1 MAKVTAEDVV
11 QYLKNAGAIE
21 EDIPTLV
28 MTAFYESGFETTA
41 ENPTTN
47 SIGLFQ
53 INASAFYT
61 KENEPDPS
69 LAKFFRATG
78 ETLSEDEFEE
88 KLAEDPQYNTNFA
101 ISYLNDLKANPEE
114 FPIVKNNNNDP
125 FSVWEG
131 YTEYVQPY
139 LNGEMPKG
147 RGDDATGRK
156 DDVIAGINSYV
167 DAFYSTD
174 LENQGGEMNAMQPNN
189 ELDVFG
195 ELDWYRAKTIEE
207 MRSDLVLLAQGKY
220 FDNDQDYAAANDN
233 PNNKGP
239 KLGGNDKVSII
250 SGFDLND
257 QAPEGPGPEEYKD
270 MSDDQ
275 IVSVY
280 ISRIKR
286 YPPIVEIK
294 DPVAFADA
302 FLPALDNINNVA
314 QYFRTGEGTKES
326 PMGSK
331 VQYDEGMIIAS
342 EIQTG
347 SVTDYIDGGF
357 KNTAEFYEWYLRDV
371 ANLQAVLKPG
381 QTQAEDFSIVD
392 EGFYDSQDAP
402 NTRFPQRPETQGDSS
417 LIKQRDKSL
426 VDKGNQFFSDLPVG
440 PITQK
445 VRDNIGAIDDAFV
458 ESTVGPAKRMFQML
472 KSITR
477 VGE

>member
-1 MAKVTAEDVV
+1 M
-11 QYLKNAGAIE
+11 E
-21 EDIPTLV
+21 E
-28 MTAFYESGFETTA
+28 
-41 ENPTTN
+41 ENN
-47 SIGLFQ
+47 S
-53 INASAFYT
+53 A
-61 KENEPDPS
+61 
-69 LAKFFRATG
+69 
-78 ETLSEDEFEE
+78 
-88 KLAEDPQYNTNFA
+88 
-101 ISYLNDLKANPEE
+101 
-114 FPIVKNNNNDP
+114 
-125 FSVWEG
+125 
-131 YTEYVQPY
+131 
-139 LNGEMPKG
+139 
-147 RGDDATGRK
+147 
-156 DDVIAGINSYV
+156 
-167 DAFYSTD
+167 
-174 LENQGGEMNAMQPNN
+174 
-189 ELDVFG
+189 DVFG
-195 ELDWYRAKTIEE
+195 ELDWYKAKTIEE

-239 KLGGNDKVSII
+239 KLGGNEKVSII

-286 YPPIVEIK
+286 YPPIVEIE

-371 ANLQAVLKPG
+371 ANLQAVLQPG
-381 QTQAEDFSIVD
+381 QKQAEDFSIVD
-392 EGFYDSQDAP
+392 AGFYDDEEPFVDPMSTP
-402 NTRFPQRPETQGDSS
+402 NTKFPTKPEQQEDVPNTKFPRPEFAQYNRPNKFAINPNEQP
-417 LIKQRDKSL
+417 LKPQVNPL
-426 VDKGNQFFSDLPVG
+426 QKGQDFIDIMADMRRTNPKVANRKKVERRRFF
-440 PITQK
+440 
-445 VRDNIGAIDDAFV
+445 
-458 ESTVGPAKRMFQML
+458 
-472 KSITR
+472 
-477 VGE
+477 

>member
-1 MAKVTAEDVV
+1 M
-11 QYLKNAGAIE
+11 E
-21 EDIPTLV
+21 E
-28 MTAFYESGFETTA
+28 
-41 ENPTTN
+41 ENN
-47 SIGLFQ
+47 S
-53 INASAFYT
+53 A
-61 KENEPDPS
+61 
-69 LAKFFRATG
+69 
-78 ETLSEDEFEE
+78 
-88 KLAEDPQYNTNFA
+88 
-101 ISYLNDLKANPEE
+101 
-114 FPIVKNNNNDP
+114 
-125 FSVWEG
+125 
-131 YTEYVQPY
+131 
-139 LNGEMPKG
+139 
-147 RGDDATGRK
+147 
-156 DDVIAGINSYV
+156 
-167 DAFYSTD
+167 
-174 LENQGGEMNAMQPNN
+174 
-189 ELDVFG
+189 DVFG
-195 ELDWYRAKTIEE
+195 ELDWYKAKTIEE

-371 ANLQAVLKPG
+371 ANLQAVLQPG
-381 QTQAEDFSIVD
+381 QKQAEDFSIVD
-392 EGFYDSQDAP
+392 AGFYDNEEPFVDPMSTP
-402 NTRFPQRPETQGDSS
+402 NTKFPTKPEQQEDVPNTKFPRPEFAQYNRPNKFAINPNEQP
-417 LIKQRDKSL
+417 LKPQVNPL
-426 VDKGNQFFSDLPVG
+426 QKGQDFIDIMADMRRTNPKVANKKKVERRRFF
-440 PITQK
+440 
-445 VRDNIGAIDDAFV
+445 
-458 ESTVGPAKRMFQML
+458 
-472 KSITR
+472 
-477 VGE
+477 

>member
-1 MAKVTAEDVV
+1 M
-11 QYLKNAGAIE
+11 E
-21 EDIPTLV
+21 E
-28 MTAFYESGFETTA
+28 
-41 ENPTTN
+41 ENN
-47 SIGLFQ
+47 S
-53 INASAFYT
+53 A
-61 KENEPDPS
+61 
-69 LAKFFRATG
+69 
-78 ETLSEDEFEE
+78 
-88 KLAEDPQYNTNFA
+88 
-101 ISYLNDLKANPEE
+101 
-114 FPIVKNNNNDP
+114 
-125 FSVWEG
+125 
-131 YTEYVQPY
+131 
-139 LNGEMPKG
+139 
-147 RGDDATGRK
+147 
-156 DDVIAGINSYV
+156 
-167 DAFYSTD
+167 
-174 LENQGGEMNAMQPNN
+174 
-189 ELDVFG
+189 DVFG
-195 ELDWYRAKTIEE
+195 ELDWYKAKTIEE

-371 ANLQAVLKPG
+371 ANLQAVLQPG
-381 QTQAEDFSIVD
+381 QKQAEDFSIVD
-392 EGFYDSQDAP
+392 AGFYDDKEPFVDPMSTP
-402 NTRFPQRPETQGDSS
+402 NTKFPTKPEQQEDVPNSKFPRPEFSQYNRPNKFAINPNEQP
-417 LIKQRDKSL
+417 LKPQVNPL
-426 VDKGNQFFSDLPVG
+426 QKGQDFIDIMADMRRTNPKVANKKKVERRRFF
-440 PITQK
+440 
-445 VRDNIGAIDDAFV
+445 
-458 ESTVGPAKRMFQML
+458 
-472 KSITR
+472 
-477 VGE
+477 

>member
-61 KENEPDPS
+61 EENEPDPS
-69 LAKFFRATG
+69 LAKFFRATV
-78 ETLSEDEFEE
+78 ESLSEDEFEE

-131 YTEYVQPY
+131 YTKYVQPY

-189 ELDVFG
+189 ESKEI
-195 ELDWYRAKTIEE
+195 ELDWYKARTVEE
-207 MRSDLVLLAQGKY
+207 MRNDLIKQSTGDYFQDNVNYIFLA
-220 FDNDQDYAAANDN
+220 
-233 PNNKGP
+233 
-239 KLGGNDKVSII
+239 
-250 SGFDLND
+250 SGELTIRSGEELND
-257 QAPEGPGPEEYKD
+257 QTPEGPGIEEFEI
-270 MSDDQ
+270 MDDDEV
-275 IVSVY
+275 IKSYIERIKKYPPLVSVAN
-280 ISRIKR
+280 K
-286 YPPIVEIK
+286 K
-294 DPVAFADA
+294 QFFDT
-302 FLPALDNINNVA
+302 FLGRLDQLSNIAMSFEGKELSYEQDGQVLAGQVQEGNI
-314 QYFRTGEGTKES
+314 GEQETTE
-326 PMGSK
+326 
-331 VQYDEGMIIAS
+331 
-342 EIQTG
+342 
-347 SVTDYIDGGF
+347 
-357 KNTAEFYEWYLRDV
+357 EFWNWYLTN
-371 ANLQAVLKPG
+371 AAEIQAVLKPG

>member
-1 MAKVTAEDVV
+1 M
-11 QYLKNAGAIE
+11 E
-21 EDIPTLV
+21 E
-28 MTAFYESGFETTA
+28 
-41 ENPTTN
+41 ENN
-47 SIGLFQ
+47 S
-53 INASAFYT
+53 A
-61 KENEPDPS
+61 
-69 LAKFFRATG
+69 
-78 ETLSEDEFEE
+78 
-88 KLAEDPQYNTNFA
+88 
-101 ISYLNDLKANPEE
+101 
-114 FPIVKNNNNDP
+114 
-125 FSVWEG
+125 
-131 YTEYVQPY
+131 
-139 LNGEMPKG
+139 
-147 RGDDATGRK
+147 
-156 DDVIAGINSYV
+156 
-167 DAFYSTD
+167 
-174 LENQGGEMNAMQPNN
+174 
-189 ELDVFG
+189 DVFG
-195 ELDWYRAKTIEE
+195 ELDWYKAKTIEE

-239 KLGGNDKVSII
+239 KLGGNEKVSII

-286 YPPIVEIK
+286 YPPIVEIE

-371 ANLQAVLKPG
+371 ANLQAVLQPG
-381 QTQAEDFSIVD
+381 QKQAEDFSIVD
-392 EGFYDSQDAP
+392 AGFYDDKEPFVDPMSTP
-402 NTRFPQRPETQGDSS
+402 NTKFPTKPEQQEDVPNTKFPRPEFAQYNRPNKFAINPNEQP
-417 LIKQRDKSL
+417 LKPQVNPL
-426 VDKGNQFFSDLPVG
+426 QKGQDFIDIMADMRRTNPKVANRKKVERRRFF
-440 PITQK
+440 
-445 VRDNIGAIDDAFV
+445 
-458 ESTVGPAKRMFQML
+458 
-472 KSITR
+472 
-477 VGE
+477 